1 MKHHIIATA
10 FALLFVCPATAPN
23 VVAQGKGGG
32 KSGGGFSGGAKGHS
46 ASAKAKGGSVKSGG
60 VTSRG
65 GRSGRSGTVVGT
77 AVPRSPRPRDPF
89 VVTPSVYS
97 PRFFRPHFTDVGFG
111 FGYRRFRF
119 GYGFGPAYFYDFD
132 YFGGMYPSPYADMVA
147 PEDQEPLESGSV
159 RLQVEPATA
168 QIFVDGEYVGTVDDF
183 QSRNSFVVEAG
194 VHRVEFRAT
203 GYDPLV
209 VHMRIAPGGRITYR
223 AALKP
228 SQP

>member
-10 FALLFVCPATAPN
+10 IALLFFGSVMAPDA
-23 VVAQGKGGG
+23 VAQGKGGG
-32 KSGGGFSGGAKGHS
+32 KSGGGHSGGSAKGHS
-46 ASAKAKGGSVKSGG
+46 AGAKAGSAKSGGG

-65 GRSGRSGTVVGT
+65 SHASRGGTVVGT
-77 AVPRSPRPRDPF
+77 AVPRSPRPHDPF

-97 PRFFRPHFTDVGFG
+97 PRFFRPHFTDIGFG
-111 FGYRRFRF
+111 FGLRPFRY
-119 GYGFGPAYFYDFD
+119 GYGPAYFYDFD
-132 YFGGMYPSPYADMVA
+132 YFGGMYASPYGEMVA
-147 PEDQEPLESGSV
+147 PEDQEPLEPGSV

-168 QIFVDGEYVGTVDDF
+168 QIFVDGEYVGTIDDF
-183 QSRNSFVVEAG
+183 QTRSGFVVEAG

-209 VHMRIAPGGRITYR
+209 VNMRIAPGGRITYR
-223 AALKP
+223 GALKP